1 MDSRHE
7 DQVRQTNVMLQ
18 IESNNI
24 FMRGMRTFAMATC
37 FALATALAGPELLG
51 VGVVHAQDDKK
62 LSKAEKEERLKY
74 KDTVTQRRKSVG
86 QTCGKRLQKVQ
97 EILEEED
104 FVSARNELVSAA
116 NRGCSEGFELTQVNR
131 FLGYVYYALDDYPN
145 AIKAYKALV
154 NAPEADEQQ
163 RTDTRYTLAQL
174 LFVSEDYAGAVEQ
187 LEAWLKTTSVVDRN
201 GEVLLARGYYQ
212 LNRKNDAL
220 KLVEKVVR
228 ESTAEGLVPKESWL
242 TFQWALYYE
251 KERYADTLP
260 VSRVLLTH
268 YSDVKY
274 WKQIAAMYGAL
285 EREEKER
292 LALELTYMQDG
303 LEKEKQLIALAY
315 QYLTVDVPYRAAKVI
330 EKGMADGIIERT
342 EKNLELLGSAYQRAQ
357 EFKKASPVLE
367 EAAKKSS
374 DGNAYSRL
382 ASVYINLDQNEK
394 ALVAA
399 RNALKKGGLKRE
411 DLAWMTRGSAEQALH
426 CYEAAEKSFAK
437 AARFE
442 KTKKGALSWQQYV
455 QKEGERRRKL
465 IANGAKLA
473 TCKKV

>member
-1 MDSRHE
+1 
-7 DQVRQTNVMLQ
+7 
-18 IESNNI
+18 
-24 FMRGMRTFAMATC
+24 MRRIALGICLVFAAV
-37 FALATALAGPELLG
+37 LAGPEYLG
-51 VGVVHAQDDKK
+51 VASVYAQDDKK

-97 EILEEED
+97 ELVEEED
-104 FVSARNELVSAA
+104 FQGAKSELIGASK
-116 NRGCSEGFELTQVNR
+116 RGCSEGFELSQVNR

-154 NAPEADEQQ
+154 NEPEADEQQ

-174 LFVSEDYAGAVEQ
+174 LFVTEDYAGAVTQ

-212 LNRKNDAL
+212 LNRKDDAL

-228 ESTAEGLVPKESWL
+228 DATAEGLVPKESWL

-260 VSRVLLTH
+260 VSRVLITH

-285 EREEKER
+285 EKDQKER
-292 LALELTYMQDG
+292 LALELTYQQDG
-303 LEKEKQLIALAY
+303 LDKEKQLIALAY
-315 QYLTVDVPYRAAKVI
+315 QYLSVDVPYRAAKVI
-330 EKGMADGIIERT
+330 EKGMADEIIERT

-382 ASVYINLDQNEK
+382 ASVYLNLNENEK

-411 DLAWMTRGSAEQALH
+411 DIAWMNRGSAEQALH
-426 CYEAAEKSFAK
+426 CYEAAEKSFAR
-437 AARFE
+437 AAKFE
-442 KTKKGALSWQQYV
+442 KTKKGAQSWQQYV